1 MNWYK
6 KAQKVD
12 ESKYPIA
19 NGMCDNL
26 IVRKEIPNLSS
37 ISASLTNYHEIKG
50 IRNIPMSEWK
60 FTGASYSPQEDNR
73 IKQLA
78 REIKQSG
85 EINPLIVVVDK
96 NDWYILEGS
105 HRAEA
110 LYLLGAK
117 RFPALIIIDEEQ

>member
-6 KAQKVD
+6 KSQIID
-12 ESKYPIA
+12 ESKYPKA

-26 IVRKEIPNLSS
+26 TVRNEIPNLSS
-37 ISASLTNYHEIKG
+37 ISASLTNYHEIKD
-50 IRNIPMSEWK
+50 IRNIPMAEWK
-60 FTGASYSPQEDNR
+60 FTGTSYSPQETNR

-78 REIKQSG
+78 EQIKQSK

-96 NDWYILEGS
+96 NDWYILEGN

-117 RFPALIIIDEEQ
+117 HFPALIIIDED